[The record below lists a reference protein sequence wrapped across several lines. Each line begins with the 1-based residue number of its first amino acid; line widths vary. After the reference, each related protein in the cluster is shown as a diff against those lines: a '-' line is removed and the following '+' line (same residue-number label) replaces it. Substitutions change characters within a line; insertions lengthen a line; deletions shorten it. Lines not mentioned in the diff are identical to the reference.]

1 MASLAIPPHT
11 PGNSRLAVVVLVLVA
26 AGSFA
31 NGVLRQSADVAP
43 VVAAAAEAPVAPPV
57 AAAQPI
63 LQLARAE
70 PAPRSAARVTPVAA
84 PPSPTADP
92 VASALVSEPAS
103 AAEPVAAQGVAVEA
117 VASAPDPAPALTS
130 DAPPTP

>member
-1 MASLAIPPHT
+1 MASLAIPPHA

-43 VVAAAAEAPVAPPV
+43 VVATAAEAPVAPPV
-57 AAAQPI
+57 AAPQPI

-70 PAPRSAARVTPVAA
+70 PPPAIRRARDTRRGP
-84 PPSPTADP
+84 
-92 VASALVSEPAS
+92 
-103 AAEPVAAQGVAVEA
+103 A
-117 VASAPDPAPALTS
+117 VAHGGTLGVSPGL
-130 DAPPTP
+130 